1 MSLETAIPTAEPETQ
16 PKRRM
21 SWLAILPL
29 ILFVGLA
36 GIFFRQ
42 LWRGVD
48 PSRLPS
54 PLIGK
59 PAPEF
64 NLPPV
69 DGLLRDG
76 TPVPGLATADF
87 SGKVTV
93 VNLWGSWCIDCRLEH
108 DQLQRLSQDKRIRL
122 VGITWKDQPENARR
136 YLGTLGNPFAAVG
149 VDTTGRAAIDWGL
162 YGVPESFVVGPD
174 GKIVYK
180 FIGPLTDDSLEKVL
194 MPQVEQALKLAAK

>member
-1 MSLETAIPTAEPETQ
+1 MIGWIWLDGAGLARTLKDLDARGIRRRSAETQ

-76 TPVPGLATADF
+76 KP
-87 SGKVTV
+87 
-93 VNLWGSWCIDCRLEH
+93 
-108 DQLQRLSQDKRIRL
+108 
-122 VGITWKDQPENARR
+122 
-136 YLGTLGNPFAAVG
+136 
-149 VDTTGRAAIDWGL
+149 
-162 YGVPESFVVGPD
+162 
-174 GKIVYK
+174 
-180 FIGPLTDDSLEKVL
+180 
-194 MPQVEQALKLAAK
+194 